1 MLRTFFM
8 TKNEGEDPFTKHESE
23 PADYMNDEAF
33 KDEDVE
39 ADRED
44 ILGDLDHDQDQDNYG
59 LEDNDDDYHDEGL
72 GDNSQTEGGPRDD
85 DDDEESKGDGK
96 DQSEDE
102 SQQ

>member
-1 MLRTFFM
+1 MGYVRVSLDLHGLFEVIYSMLRTLFM

-44 ILGDLDHDQDQDNYG
+44 ILGDLDHDQD
-59 LEDNDDDYHDEGL
+59 
-72 GDNSQTEGGPRDD
+72 
-85 DDDEESKGDGK
+85 
-96 DQSEDE
+96 
-102 SQQ
+102 